1 MIGSSEKSV
10 NMGRID
16 KTECPMFFINNAIDW
31 ELKTQRAYLLRR
43 SERLETRDKIDKR
56 V

>member
-16 KTECPMFFINNAIDW
+16 KTECPMFFINNIIDW
-31 ELKTQRAYLLRR
+31 GIEDVKGISIEKVR
-43 SERLETRDKIDKR
+43 ETRDKIDKR